1 MPAYD
6 SKVFDPPAP
15 LARVNLRA
23 LHNGAIVTGVPMLI
37 DSGADVTLVPR
48 TFINEL
54 RLELDQNES
63 YELASFDGQE
73 GTTKSVQ
80 LDLVFQTRTFRGR
93 FLLINSESGI
103 LGRNVLNHF
112 ALVLDGPGLSWKE
125 QPTSP
130 PQ

>member
-1 MPAYD
+1 MPTYD

-15 LARVNLRA
+15 LARVSLKA
-23 LHNGAIVTGVPMLI
+23 LHDGAIVTDVPMLI
-37 DSGADVTLVPR
+37 DSGADVTLMPE
-48 TFINEL
+48 TLINEL

-63 YELASFDGQE
+63 YELASFDGQKSAA
-73 GTTKSVQ
+73 KSVQ

-93 FLLINSESGI
+93 FLLINSDSGI

-112 ALVLDGPGLSWKE
+112 ALVLNGPGLSWEE
-125 QPTSP
+125 QPTSS

>member
-6 SKVFDPPAP
+6 SQVFNPPAP
-15 LARVNLRA
+15 LARVSLRA
-23 LHNGAIVTGVPMLI
+23 LHRGAIITDVPMLI
-37 DSGADVTLVPR
+37 DSGADVTLIPS

-54 RLELDQNES
+54 RLELEQNES
-63 YELASFDGQE
+63 YELASFDGQKS
-73 GTTKSVQ
+73 TAKSVQ
-80 LDLVFQTRTFRGR
+80 LDLLFQTRTFRGR

-125 QPTSP
+125 QPTSV